1 MDDPGNELDHSKAP
15 FTLYEWDGQP
25 AGALRRLPVSFAK
38 KMRPEGM
45 TAGTIGGKPVL
56 LFVDDA
62 GGYQALPL
70 DAARP

>member
-1 MDDPGNELDHSKAP
+1 LRGLCEKSCSAR
-15 FTLYEWDGQP
+15 
-25 AGALRRLPVSFAK
+25 LRRLPISFAK

-62 GGYQALPL
+62 VGYQALPL